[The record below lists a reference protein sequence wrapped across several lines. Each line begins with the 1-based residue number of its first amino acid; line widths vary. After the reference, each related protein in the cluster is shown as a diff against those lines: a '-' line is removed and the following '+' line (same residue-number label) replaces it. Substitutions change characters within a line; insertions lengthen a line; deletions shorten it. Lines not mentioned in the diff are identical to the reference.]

1 MTIDPYSTCPG
12 GTGKKLKFCCSDL
25 VGELDKIQRMI
36 EGEQHVACLDHI
48 IKLEPKYPERACLM
62 ALRSILELSLEKRE
76 EAAATIAAFLRK
88 YPDNPL
94 ALARSALLKILEGS
108 AADAVAALL
117 RAIDASGGEVSD
129 DVYRAFGTVALNLAR
144 LGLVIPARAL
154 LQWQFEMAAGKDERP
169 ATVLF
174 SLQSDPSLPL
184 LLKEEP
190 ELAPPPE
197 GAPWKF
203 EFDVAYQRA
212 VRGDWKV
219 AAEKFTAL
227 APLAG
232 QAPALWRNLALLRGW
247 LADYPG
253 MVDASRKYSMLD
265 IPWDD
270 AVDAEALAQLA
281 DPSEAATGEVELI
294 DADYTIA
301 NQTDIEE
308 RFAADRQM
316 ERVPFDPRAWQSED
330 EGEQPSL
337 PPRAIFVLLDRA
349 VAPTAAGLTH
359 DQTSR
364 VLATLQLFGRQTD
377 RPERLVVETERDVLA
392 NVDELLKRIAGDAL
406 GQRTGDA
413 ERVVDR
419 IPPLAHALQWDWR
432 LPKDATREQRESLA
446 AAERRD
452 RILNRLPKSR
462 FGRLGDQT
470 LEQAATNPSGRIR
483 AAAMVLLLDL
493 QTPRQRDAEVFNEL
507 RGRLGLPLAEPIDP
521 ATLPD
526 AAALPVWRLHRMQ
539 VEKLSDDALKRVYQR
554 AAMLMATRALPRLA
568 AEVLRR
574 PQLSEQVSFAQA
586 HRFLAL
592 MADNLDEA
600 VAHVEQGRAIAQKA
614 RQSSAPWDL
623 EEMSACV
630 RFGDLQGVSR
640 VFDHIRK
647 EHMREEGVAEG
658 VVQILSAAGLVDSA
672 GRVHLPAVA
681 ETSPSI
687 LVPGVP
693 AAGKIITPDSV
704 PAGEERRPVLWTPGM
719 S

>member
-1 MTIDPYSTCPG
+1 
-12 GTGKKLKFCCSDL
+12 
-25 VGELDKIQRMI
+25 
-36 EGEQHVACLDHI
+36 
-48 IKLEPKYPERACLM
+48 
-62 ALRSILELSLEKRE
+62 
-76 EAAATIAAFLRK
+76 
-88 YPDNPL
+88 
-94 ALARSALLKILEGS
+94 
-108 AADAVAALL
+108 
-117 RAIDASGGEVSD
+117 
-129 DVYRAFGTVALNLAR
+129 
-144 LGLVIPARAL
+144 
-154 LQWQFEMAAGKDERP
+154 
-169 ATVLF
+169 
-174 SLQSDPSLPL
+174 
-184 LLKEEP
+184 
-190 ELAPPPE
+190 
-197 GAPWKF
+197 
-203 EFDVAYQRA
+203 
-212 VRGDWKV
+212 
-219 AAEKFTAL
+219 
-227 APLAG
+227 
-232 QAPALWRNLALLRGW
+232 
-247 LADYPG
+247 
-253 MVDASRKYSMLD
+253 
-265 IPWDD
+265 
-270 AVDAEALAQLA
+270 
-281 DPSEAATGEVELI
+281 
-294 DADYTIA
+294 
-301 NQTDIEE
+301 
-308 RFAADRQM
+308 M
-316 ERVPFDPRAWQSED
+316 ERVPFDPRAWQSEE
-330 EGEQPSL
+330 EGEHPSL
-337 PPRAIFVLLDRA
+337 PPRAIFVLLDRPT
-349 VAPTAAGLTH
+349 APTATGLTH

-392 NVDELLKRIAGDAL
+392 HVDELLKRIAGDAL

-483 AAAMVLLLDL
+483 AAAMVLLLDM
-493 QTPRQRDAEVFNEL
+493 QTPRERDAEVFNEL

-526 AAALPVWRLHRMQ
+526 AGALPVWRLHRMQ

-687 LVPGVP
+687 LVPGAP